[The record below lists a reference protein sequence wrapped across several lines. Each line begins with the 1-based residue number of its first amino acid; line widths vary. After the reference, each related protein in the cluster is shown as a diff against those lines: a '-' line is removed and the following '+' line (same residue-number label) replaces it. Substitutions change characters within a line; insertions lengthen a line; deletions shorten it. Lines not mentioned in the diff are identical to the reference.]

1 MLMRME
7 SRKEVKRQE
16 FDFGVADWFMLPKTK
31 GLQRWAYLHQKAAA
45 DVFVAYYPHMSAWI
59 YEPAILRDRA
69 DRGMKIFDKTVYF
82 EVDRC
87 TEGMKVIEEKI
98 DNYIQFSRETGE
110 RFHVVFCI
118 VGDER
123 EVLNRGNNIIPILQD
138 RMRGEQFLIANAG
151 NIISNPLGEI
161 FYSPKDEIK
170 SLEMF
175 D

>member
-1 MLMRME
+1 
-7 SRKEVKRQE
+7 
-16 FDFGVADWFMLPKTK
+16 
-31 GLQRWAYLHQKAAA
+31 
-45 DVFVAYYPHMSAWI
+45 
-59 YEPAILRDRA
+59 
-69 DRGMKIFDKTVYF
+69 
-82 EVDRC
+82 
-87 TEGMKVIEEKI
+87 MKVIEEKI